1 MPRKT
6 RGHAKLCPPAR
17 RASAV
22 LERQRMD
29 GKVCTGVGPC
39 GGWSPSRSARQ
50 GRKVFER
57 VFIAV
62 LGVNRLSRAE
72 FDGASGHADL
82 LTLLADEM
90 HLDAVALAIVE
101 SAVAEVFEF
110 EIAVELAI

>member
-1 MPRKT
+1 MPRRRVDT
-6 RGHAKLCPPAR
+6 LNFAHPAK

-29 GKVCTGVGPC
+29 GKVCAGVGPC
-39 GGWSPSRSARQ
+39 GGGSPSRSARQ

-72 FDGASGHADL
+72 FDGASGHPDL

-90 HLDAVALAIVE
+90 HLHSVGLAVVRRW
-101 SAVAEVFEF
+101 VAGSFQF
-110 EIAVELAI
+110 